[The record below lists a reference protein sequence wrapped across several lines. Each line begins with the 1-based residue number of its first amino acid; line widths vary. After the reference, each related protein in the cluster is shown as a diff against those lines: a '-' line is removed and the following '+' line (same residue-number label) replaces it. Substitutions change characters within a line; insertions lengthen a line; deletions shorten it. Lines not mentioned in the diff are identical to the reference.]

1 MLIFG
6 TRRSARQLAVL
17 MLTCPQGHPA
27 AHTVTRFVTRFTLF
41 FVPLFRVRTRHVV
54 QCTLCG
60 LSGQVSKD
68 RAEELV
74 SQAASTPPR

>member
-6 TRRSARQLAVL
+6 TRRTAQQLAVL

-41 FVPLFRVRTRHVV
+41 FVPTFRVRTRHVV

-60 LSGQVSKD
+60 QSGQVPSST
-68 RAEELV
+68 AEELV
-74 SQAASTPPR
+74 RQAAAA

>member
-6 TRRSARQLAVL
+6 TRRTATQLAVL

-27 AHTVTRFVTRFTLF
+27 AHTVTRLVTRFTLF
-41 FVPLFRVRTRHVV
+41 FVPTFKVRTRHVV
-54 QCTLCG
+54 QCTMCG

-68 RAEELV
+68 KADELV
-74 SQAASTPPR
+74 RQAAS

>member
-17 MLTCPQGHPA
+17 MLTCPQGHAA
-27 AHTVTRFVTRFTLF
+27 AHTVTRLVTRFTLF

-60 LSGQVSKD
+60 RAGEVSKEQ
-68 RAEELV
+68 AEQLV
-74 SQAASTPPR
+74 AAAG

>member
-6 TRRSARQLAVL
+6 TRRTAKQLAVIV
-17 MLTCPQGHPA
+17 LTCPQGHPA

-41 FVPLFRVRTRHVV
+41 FVPTIRIRTRHVV

-60 LSGQVSKD
+60 RSGDVPSSQAD
-68 RAEELV
+68 DLV
-74 SQAASTPPR
+74 RQAAST

>member
-6 TRRSARQLAVL
+6 TRRTAQQLAVL

-27 AHTVTRFVTRFTLF
+27 AHTVTRLVTRFTLF

-60 LSGQVSKD
+60 MSGQVSTE

-74 SQAASTPPR
+74 TQAAST